1 MLKGMLVLFGH
12 YLRSKQ
18 GRWLLASLLIILL
31 IVLSHC
37 VTHARHHSALGPPIL
52 YQGPRLVIPENSAL
66 RSVIHVAP
74 VQLQAVVTKVV
85 VPAAIQVIPANVVAV
100 LPPLSGQITK
110 IYKIIG
116 EPVAIGDPLFSVV
129 SPDLAQ
135 AFATKTSAEA
145 AYILAQKNLKR
156 QRELANLEINSLRDL
171 EQAESDMQQAEAEF
185 RRSESLLEAL
195 HIKPTDR
202 DVLGNLLVRS
212 PINGVVTAISGGVG
226 MYWSDLTSP
235 VMTIADLSDVYAVA
249 SAQEHDLPDFF
260 LGQEAEVILEGLQQS
275 RTAPVD
281 FIDPIINPDTRTIN
295 VGVTLSNSDGS
306 LHPNQFARM
315 RFKRKSRLRILLP
328 MTAVMQRGFDS
339 VVFVE
344 TAPWQFEPRV
354 VKVGLQLDDQIE
366 IESGLAEQERVAM
379 TGGIILND

>member
-1 MLKGMLVLFGH
+1 MLKGMLVLFGY

-31 IVLSHC
+31 IALVCASR
-37 VTHARHHSALGPPIL
+37 AKHHPALGPPIL
-52 YQGPRLVIPENSAL
+52 YQDSHLVIPEDSAL
-66 RSVIHVAP
+66 RSAIHVEP
-74 VQLQAVVTKVV
+74 VHLQTVVTTVV
-85 VPAAIQVIPANVVAV
+85 VPAVIQAIPANMVAV
-100 LPPLSGQITK
+100 LPPLSGEITK

-116 EPVAIGDPLFSVV
+116 ERVAVGDPLFSVI

-135 AFATKTSAEA
+135 DFATEISAEA

-156 QRELANLEINSLRDL
+156 QRELAHFEINPLRDL

-185 RRSESLLEAL
+185 RRSRALLQAL
-195 HIKPTDR
+195 HINPTDR
-202 DVLGNLLVRS
+202 DTLGNLLIRS

-235 VMTIADLSDVYAVA
+235 VMTVADLGEVYAVA

-260 LGQEAEVILEGLQQS
+260 LGQEAQVVLEGINKS
-275 RTAPVD
+275 ITGPVD
-281 FIDPIINPDTRTIN
+281 FIDPIINPETRTIN
-295 VGVTLSNSDGS
+295 VGLTLANPDGI
-306 LHPNQFARM
+306 LHPNLFARM
-315 RFKRKSRLRILLP
+315 KFKRKPRQRIVLP
-328 MTAVMQRGFDS
+328 MTAVIQRGFDS

-344 TAPWQFEPRV
+344 SAPWQFEPRV
-354 VKVGLQLDDQIE
+354 VKVGLQFDDQIE
-366 IESGLAEQERVAM
+366 IESGLAEQDRVAL